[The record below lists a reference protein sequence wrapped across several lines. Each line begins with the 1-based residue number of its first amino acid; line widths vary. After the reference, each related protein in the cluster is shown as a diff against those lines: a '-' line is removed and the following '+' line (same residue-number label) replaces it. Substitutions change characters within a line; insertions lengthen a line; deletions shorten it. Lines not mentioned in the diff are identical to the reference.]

1 MVLEQQEAS
10 QRHLV
15 EVMEQQLQTF
25 QRALQARVRNMDE
38 QNYIIMLSFV
48 SFKPVLHWLNCYCVS
63 SLNMVPTVQPSILR
77 FWIECQTNFKIAKH
91 GLDSS
96 LSYTSFLN

>member
-38 QNYIIMLSFV
+38 QNYIILLSFV
-48 SFKPVLHWLNCYCVS
+48 SFKPVLNWVNCYCVS
-63 SLNMVPTVQPSILR
+63 LLNMVPTVQPSMLC
-77 FWIECQTNFKIAKH
+77 F
-91 GLDSS
+91 
-96 LSYTSFLN
+96 